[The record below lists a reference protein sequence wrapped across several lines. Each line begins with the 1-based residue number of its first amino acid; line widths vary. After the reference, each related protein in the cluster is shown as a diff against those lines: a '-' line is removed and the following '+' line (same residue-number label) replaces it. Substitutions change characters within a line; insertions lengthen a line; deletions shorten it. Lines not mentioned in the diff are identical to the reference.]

1 MRGRNTAAQGT
12 EHRAVRGNFHQTER
26 GTVHRVGG
34 TLHCICMHTAHCA
47 HYRAGCTAH
56 PLMAASTSGVCCML
70 NCVDCVSELTHRQSQ
85 SKSTVHRTIDS
96 GAFMKE
102 LSYQHTVT
110 VSCPAIIIILAT
122 FQFLVV
128 NTARSACKRTW
139 R

>member
-1 MRGRNTAAQGT
+1 
-12 EHRAVRGNFHQTER
+12 
-26 GTVHRVGG
+26 
-34 TLHCICMHTAHCA
+34 
-47 HYRAGCTAH
+47 
-56 PLMAASTSGVCCML
+56 ML
-70 NCVDCVSELTHRQSQ
+70 NCVDCVAELTHRQSQ

-128 NTARSACKRTW
+128 NISDYRGVHRG
-139 R
+139 RQ